1 MKQPLELHALKKAM
15 IISGQSTKIKIV
27 TVIYVFMTTILM
39 VVKIKLGM
47 IKTVIISNQNIMI
60 KSNNP

>member
-1 MKQPLELHALKKAM
+1 MKKAM
-15 IISGQSTKIKIV
+15 ITNGQSTKIKIV
-27 TVIYVFMTTILM
+27 TVIYVFTITILM

-60 KSNNP
+60 KSYTP